1 MNLVQL
7 ANDEFIKKAYELNP
21 NKDPLTIEKLKAFT
35 GCEDY
40 TDEEAAGIMQ
50 TLENLSAI
58 LFESNFP
65 NNSICN
71 DNQRVVYLDN
81 DANTSNHAA

>member
-7 ANDEFIKKAYELNP
+7 RNDEFIKKANELNP
-21 NKDPLTIEKLKAFT
+21 NKHPLTIEKLKTFT
-35 GCEDY
+35 GCEGY
-40 TDEEAAGIMQ
+40 TDDEAVEIVQ
-50 TLENLSAI
+50 TLEHLSAI

-71 DNQRVVYLDN
+71 DNQCVVYLED

>member
-7 ANDEFIKKAYELNP
+7 RNDEFIKKAQELNP
-21 NKDPLTIEKLKAFT
+21 NKDPLTIEKLKTFT

-40 TDEEAAGIMQ
+40 TDEEAAGIVQ
-50 TLENLSAI
+50 SLENLSAM
-58 LFESNFP
+58 LFELSVP
-65 NNSICN
+65 NNPICN
-71 DNQRVVYLDN
+71 DNQRVVYLDD